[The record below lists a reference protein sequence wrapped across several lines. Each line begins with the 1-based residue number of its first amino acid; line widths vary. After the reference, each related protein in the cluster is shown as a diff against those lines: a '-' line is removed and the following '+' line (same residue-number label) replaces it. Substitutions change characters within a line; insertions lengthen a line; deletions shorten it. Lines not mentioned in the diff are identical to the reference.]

1 MKRILFLILLSSQL
15 LSAQRPLSSSAE
27 ISLITC
33 GPGQNELYSAF
44 GHSAVRVKD
53 PAQNIDW
60 VFNYGIFDFDQPN
73 FYLNFARGHLLYM
86 LALTDWQ
93 RFQYSYQREG
103 RFIHE
108 QVLDL
113 DSLQAQAYFEFL
125 WNNARPENRDYYYD
139 YFYDNCA
146 TRVRDGLEIALGSK
160 YVQFSDSTFYQ
171 PALSIR
177 ELCDEYLV
185 YQAWGDLG
193 IDLCLGLP
201 MDKQADARIEMFLPD
216 LLEAAF
222 AEAVIIDAQGT
233 RPLVRESRVVYPQ
246 VAKAQKSWWRPLSF
260 FAALLVLGIILSWR
274 FYKNAKALRFFDG
287 FLFALSGLLGLLLLL
302 LWLFTDHK
310 AAAYNFNILLFL
322 PSHLLLVPAI
332 LRGRLAGRLQNYLK
346 LLPVFYALLAI
357 SWFWLPQQLHL
368 GLYPLALLLLLR
380 SWHLSRQALNTKKA

>member
-15 LSAQRPLSSSAE
+15 LSGQRPLSAQAE

-53 PAQNIDW
+53 PAQNMDW

-86 LALTDWQ
+86 LAVSDWH
-93 RFQYSYQREG
+93 RFQYGYQREG
-103 RFIHE
+103 RYIHE

-125 WNNARPENRDYYYD
+125 WTNARPENRDYYYD

-146 TRVRDGLEIALGSK
+146 TRVRDGLEAAIGEGQVRFK
-160 YVQFSDSTFYQ
+160 DSTFYQ
-171 PALSIR
+171 PSLSIR
-177 ELCDEYLV
+177 ELCDEYLE
-185 YQAWGDLG
+185 YQPWGDLG

-222 AEAVIIDAQGT
+222 AEALIQDEQGT
-233 RPLVRESRVVYPQ
+233 RPLVKESRVVYPQ
-246 VAKAQKSWWRPLSF
+246 IAKPQKSWWRPLVF
-260 FAALLVLGIILSWR
+260 FSALLVIGGLLTGLY
-274 FYKNAKALRFFDG
+274 FKKPKTLRIFDTLV
-287 FLFALSGLLGLLLLL
+287 FSISGLLGLLLLI

-310 AAAYNFNILLFL
+310 AAAYNFNILIFL
-322 PSHLLLVPAI
+322 PSHLLLIPSI
-332 LRGRLAGRLQNYLK
+332 IRGKFAVRMLAYLK
-346 LLPVFYALLAI
+346 VMPILYGVLLLTWL
-357 SWFWLPQQLHL
+357 WLPQQLHM
-368 GLYPLALLLLLR
+368 GLMPFALLLMLR
-380 SWHLSRQALNTKKA
+380 TWHLSRQGKSA